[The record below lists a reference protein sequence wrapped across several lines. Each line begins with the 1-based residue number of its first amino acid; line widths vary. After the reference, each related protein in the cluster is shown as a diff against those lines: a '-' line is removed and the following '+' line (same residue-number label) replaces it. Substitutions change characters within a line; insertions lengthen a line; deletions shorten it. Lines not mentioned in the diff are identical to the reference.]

1 MCRIG
6 VFFACS
12 GAARWLLDIRAIL
25 PARSRIAALCAA
37 LTPLAWATPAAARV
51 ELGAPAA
58 SADVTIGCMFP
69 MTGRSAIYGKD
80 SVGGIRVALER
91 LSAQYGSSAPR
102 LRVLVDDDRS
112 KASYA
117 VRLAEDYI
125 RRDHARFLC
134 GIVSSGVAEAVSR
147 VAARREVILVGTDH
161 ASSRLTIEDFHPHY
175 FRLSN
180 DTFSSMAAGARYLS
194 SLQRRS
200 PWRRLA
206 FIGPDYDYGHVSLVD
221 LRASLDRLGT
231 RYEVVGELWPK
242 LYEPDYSTYIRAI
255 LRSKPDIV
263 VVALWGGDFVAFLKQ
278 AVAADLFKHARL
290 ANFDTGGNYDVM
302 LSLGAEPPP
311 GLILSARHHNN
322 WPDTPLNQWFVQTF
336 HGLEGRYP
344 TYAAEGAY
352 SGIIAIGEAVRR
364 AGGAS
369 DTDAL
374 VRTLEGMRLELP
386 EDPTGFASTI
396 DPETH
401 QVMQMQAV
409 GEVVPDLRFPPARV
423 MLGRWVAYG
432 PDDLRPPPDLLR
444 MRRAGK
450 KGVQHVMW

>member
-1 MCRIG
+1 MA
-6 VFFACS
+6 V
-12 GAARWLLDIRAIL
+12 ARRPLTL
-25 PARSRIAALCAA
+25 PSRSCIAALGAA
-37 LTPLAWATPAAARV
+37 AVLLAWPTPGGARV
-51 ELGAPAA
+51 ELGAPAGA
-58 SADVTIGCMFP
+58 ADVTVGCMFP

-91 LSAQYGSSAPR
+91 LASEHAGRAPR

-117 VRLAEDYI
+117 VRLAENYI
-125 RRDHARFLC
+125 RRDRARFLC

-147 VAARREVILVGTDH
+147 VAARRDVILVGTDH

-194 SLQRRS
+194 TLQRRS
-200 PWRRLA
+200 PWRRIA

-231 RYEVVGELWPK
+231 KHEVVAELWPK
-242 LYEPDYSTYIRAI
+242 LYEPDYSTYIRSL

-263 VVALWGGDFVAFLKQ
+263 VAALWGGDFVAFLKQ
-278 AVAADLFKHARL
+278 AAAADLFKHVRL

-302 LSLGAEPPP
+302 VSLGTDPPP

-322 WPDTPLNQWFVQTF
+322 WPDTPLNKWFVETF
-336 HGLEGRYP
+336 HRLEGRYP

-352 SGIIAIGEAVRR
+352 SGIVAIGEAVHR
-364 AGGAS
+364 AGGAT
-369 DTDAL
+369 DTAAL
-374 VRTLEGMRLELP
+374 VRALEGMRLELP
-386 EDPTGFASTI
+386 EDPPGFASTI

-409 GEVVPDLRFPPARV
+409 GEVVPDARFPPASV
-423 MLGRWVAYG
+423 MLGHWVAYG
-432 PDDLRPPPDLLR
+432 ADELKAPPDLLR
-444 MRRAGK
+444 TRRASA
-450 KGVQHVMW
+450 KGAQRVMW